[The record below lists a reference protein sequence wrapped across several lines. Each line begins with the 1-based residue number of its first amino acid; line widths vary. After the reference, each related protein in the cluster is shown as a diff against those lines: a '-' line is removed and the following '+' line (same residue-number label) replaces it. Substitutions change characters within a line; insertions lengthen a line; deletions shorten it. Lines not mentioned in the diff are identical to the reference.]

1 MATKAL
7 GALVGNGVETSHSY
21 IYGLI
26 LASGFSSRMGK
37 NKLLLPWPAAS
48 LSKNAQRPLLQYV
61 VDAAKRSLLD
71 KVIVVLPEQ
80 GAESGDALRRQVDF
94 SDCIVLEN
102 PLRSLGQ
109 AEALKTGIQHV
120 VMHSSPQIQG
130 AMILLGDQP
139 FLTAKT
145 LNTLIA
151 TAKEQ
156 PQSWIIPCKQS
167 ESGQGLQ
174 RGNPVIIPSVEF
186 SRVLQLEGDTGARGL
201 LKSSL
206 FSQKFVPL
214 QEQGPFIDIDTQ
226 QAYEKYSLLVM

>member
-1 MATKAL
+1 MAAKTL
-7 GALVGNGVETSHSY
+7 GAVVGNGVETRNSH

-26 LASGFSSRMGK
+26 LASGLSSRMGK
-37 NKLLLPWPAAS
+37 NKLLLPWPADS
-48 LSKNAQRPLLQYV
+48 LSKKAQRPLLQYV
-61 VDAAKRSLLD
+61 VDAAKQSFLD
-71 KVIVVLPEQ
+71 KILVILPEQ
-80 GAESGDALRRQVDF
+80 GTESGDALRSQVDF
-94 SDCIVLEN
+94 SGCTVLEN
-102 PLRSLGQ
+102 PLRALGQ

-139 FLTAKT
+139 FLTAET
-145 LNTLIA
+145 LNTLIV
-151 TAKEQ
+151 TAKGQ

-167 ESGQGLQ
+167 ESEQEPQ

-186 SRVLQLEGDTGARGL
+186 SRVLQLEGDTGARVL

-206 FSQKFVPL
+206 FCQKFVPL

-226 QAYEKYSLLVM
+226 QAYEKYSLLVK